1 LSLEELLRFKDLRRL
16 GYVSSWP
23 QLRRMQEYED
33 FPSGFLLGPNSRAWR
48 VADIE
53 EWLANRPTASSP
65 QAKERAER
73 SVRARQAK
81 REAA

>member
-1 LSLEELLRFKDLRRL
+1 LSLELLRFKDLRRL
-16 GYVSSWP
+16 GVVSSWP
-23 QLRRMQEYED
+23 QLRRMQEFEN

-48 VADIE
+48 VADVE
-53 EWLANRPTASSP
+53 EWLGKRPSAPSP